1 MNISNKKRNVG
12 LDVARTIA
20 ILLVLFAHTRW
31 ISGNYPKIVDY
42 TMQLSGT
49 IGVEVFF
56 IISGFL
62 IGRMVLRDIKKPDFS
77 FKTIRQFLFRRWFR
91 TFPNYYLLLLVN
103 VGVWYAIYGELPQK
117 LYKYFIYIQN
127 FADTSLPF
135 YRVSWSLAVEQFSYI
150 IGPFLLYALIRL
162 FPKKNRDVF
171 YLWVTVFIILCF
183 TLTKFYF
190 YRTETLA
197 DIVDWNE
204 SIRKVLIYRLDV
216 VYYGFL
222 LWYVYNKWTDQ
233 VLKLRKP
240 LLVLGLLII
249 AALHVF
255 RTPLG
260 LTVDN
265 VPGFMIIFYLPL
277 NSFAIACLI
286 PYLNT
291 MEIKSKAVVKFVTTI
306 SLISYS
312 LYLLH
317 YTIILHAMKEIFP
330 SEALTGFSLWAYTF
344 LYWGLVILLSWLL
357 YTYFERPVTD
367 LRDSP
372 KTKRYFRWFG
382 I

>member
-12 LDVARTIA
+12 LDLARTIA

-31 ISGNYPKIVDY
+31 ISGNYPELVDY

-77 FKTIRQFLFRRWFR
+77 FKSIRYFLVRRWFR

-103 VGVWYAIYGELPQK
+103 VGVWYAIYDELPQK

-127 FADTSLPF
+127 FASTSLPF

-150 IGPFLLYALIRL
+150 LGPFLLYGLIRL
-162 FPKKNRDVF
+162 FPKKNRDAF
-171 YLWVTVFIILCF
+171 YLGVTLFIILCF
-183 TLTKFYF
+183 TLTKVYF
-190 YRTETLA
+190 YRTETLT

-222 LWYVYNKWTDQ
+222 LWYVYHKATN
-233 VLKLRKP
+233 VLLRYKRP
-240 LLVLGLLII
+240 LLVLGLIII
-249 AALHVF
+249 AILHVF

-265 VPGFMIIFYLPL
+265 VPGFMVILYLPL
-277 NSFAIACLI
+277 NSIGIACTI

-291 MEIKSKAVVKFVTTI
+291 MEIRSKSLVKFLTTI
-306 SLISYS
+306 SIISYS

-317 YTIILHAMKEIFP
+317 YTIILHSMKVIFP
-330 SEALTGFSLWAYTF
+330 SEELTGLALWAYTF
-344 LYWGLVILLSWLL
+344 LYWGITILLSYLL
-357 YTYFERPVTD
+357 YRYFEKPVTD
-367 LRDSP
+367 LRDSEAV
-372 KTKRYFRWFG
+372 KRLFK
-382 I
+382 